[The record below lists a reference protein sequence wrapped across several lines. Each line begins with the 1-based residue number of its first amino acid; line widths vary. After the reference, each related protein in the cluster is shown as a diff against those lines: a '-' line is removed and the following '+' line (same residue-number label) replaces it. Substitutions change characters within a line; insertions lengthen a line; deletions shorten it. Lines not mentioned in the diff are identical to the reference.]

1 MPLWLWR
8 SLVDFMSKGTVI
20 VTYRV
25 MPKGVETDLNRL
37 QEEINKKFQPQ
48 KMEVVPIGFGLNFI
62 KMIKVLDEEEGLADR
77 GADEIATIE
86 GVQSV
91 EIIGMSRGLWF

>member
-1 MPLWLWR
+1 
-8 SLVDFMSKGTVI
+8 MSKGTVI

-25 MPKGVETDLNRL
+25 MPKGVETNMDEL
-37 QEEINKKFQPQ
+37 QREITKKFQPQ

-62 KMIKVLDEEEGLADR
+62 KIIKVLDEEEGLADKV
-77 GADEIATIE
+77 ADEIATIE

-91 EIIGMSRGLWF
+91 DIIGMSRGL